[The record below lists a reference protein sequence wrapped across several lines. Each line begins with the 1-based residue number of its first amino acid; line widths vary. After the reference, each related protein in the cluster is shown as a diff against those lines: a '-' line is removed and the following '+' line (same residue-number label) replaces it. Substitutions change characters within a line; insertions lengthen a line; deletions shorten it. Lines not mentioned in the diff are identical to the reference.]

1 MRVSTHTLQTAMLRH
16 ATRLQGEAVTAQT
29 EMATG
34 RLADP
39 GRTLGARTAGTTLIA
54 AQLSD
59 WREGLDANGLLRG
72 EIGLMQTSLAGL
84 GKAANALSSDLI
96 AALAAP
102 TDSALAIARDGA
114 ASALAGTVS
123 FANARLG
130 DVHVFG
136 GTRTGEP
143 PLADPRE
150 DAAARDLVAN
160 RFAAHF
166 GHPIDYAATGAIDR
180 DAMAGF
186 LDALEADFPALYSAA
201 WAGDPPDGRT
211 ARSLPG
217 ERVSVPITAHDP
229 AVRDLVLASSLA
241 VALADAPLGG
251 EARKTVFE
259 RGIAIAGRAAAR
271 SAQAAGRM
279 GAVEERFER
288 AEAVLTQ
295 RIVLGEAARND
306 LVGVDPTEAAGRV
319 QALAARI
326 EASLAV
332 TARISRLSLL
342 NYL

>member
-1 MRVSTHTLQTAMLRH
+1 MRVSTQTMQTAMLRH
-16 ATRLQGEAVTAQT
+16 ATRAQGEAVAAQT

-39 GRTLGARTAGTTLIA
+39 GRTLGARTAGTTLLA

-84 GKAANALSSDLI
+84 GDAANAMARDLMT
-96 AALAAP
+96 ALAAP
-102 TDSALAIARDGA
+102 TDASLAIARNGA
-114 ASALAGTVS
+114 AAALAGTVS

-136 GTRTGEP
+136 GTRTGVP
-143 PLADPRE
+143 PLADPRG

-160 RFAAHF
+160 RFAARF
-166 GHPIDYAATGAIDR
+166 GHPIDDAATAAIDPA
-180 DAMAGF
+180 AMLSF
-186 LDALEADFPALYSAA
+186 LDALEADFPALYAAA
-201 WAGDPPDGRT
+201 WAGDPPDARM

-217 ERVSVPITAHDP
+217 ERVSVHVTSHDP

-241 VALADAPLGG
+241 VALVDAPLDDA
-251 EARKTVFE
+251 ARGVVLE

-279 GAVEERFER
+279 GAVERRLER
-288 AEAVLTQ
+288 ADTVLTQ
-295 RIVLGEAARND
+295 RITLGEAARND